1 MGVFYCRLTGAAGS
15 PYNPGKGGSAMDFE
29 NLFKATFS
37 QFVKRI
43 VRLIL
48 FSLVGCLL
56 CLTIVLIPTVMGGL
70 VRGMLRYIREG
81 IEPEFDELWRFDDF
95 VQILLLMVVGGLAI
109 AIGLILL
116 IVPGVVLM
124 VWWMYAL
131 FFVVDRKL
139 TFSQA
144 MGASKNLVTE
154 SGFWNH
160 FVVLLIMTV
169 LNSLGSGLA
178 GLGTLIAAPFGLLL
192 VTNAY
197 LSSTGEASPPAAS
210 A

>member
-1 MGVFYCRLTGAAGS
+1 
-15 PYNPGKGGSAMDFE
+15 MDFE
-29 NLFKATFS
+29 SLFKATFD
-37 QFVKRI
+37 QFVKKI

-70 VRGMLRYIREG
+70 VRGVLRYVREG
-81 IEPEFDELWRFDDF
+81 SEPEFDELWRFDDF
-95 VQILLLMVVGGLAI
+95 LQILLLLVLGGIAI
-109 AIGLILL
+109 AVGLMLL
-116 IVPGVVLM
+116 IIPGVVLM

-131 FFVVDRKL
+131 YFIVDRKL
-139 TFSQA
+139 TFGQA
-144 MGASKNLVTE
+144 MAASKHLVTE
-154 SGFWNH
+154 SGVWNH

-178 GLGTLIAAPFGLLL
+178 GLGTLLAAPFGLLL

-197 LSSTGEASPPAAS
+197 LASTGEAAAMSPPAVPE
-210 A
+210 

>member
-1 MGVFYCRLTGAAGS
+1 
-15 PYNPGKGGSAMDFE
+15 MDFE
-29 NLFKATFS
+29 NLLKTTFN

-43 VRLIL
+43 ARLIL
-48 FSLVGCLL
+48 FNLVGCLL
-56 CLTIVLIPTVMGGL
+56 CFTIVLIPTVMGGL
-70 VRGMLRYIREG
+70 TRGLLRYVRDSV
-81 IEPEFDELWRFDDF
+81 EPEFDELWKFDGYL
-95 VQILLLMVVGGLAI
+95 QILLLLVVGGI
-109 AIGLILL
+109 AISIGLVLL

-139 TFSQA
+139 TFGQA
-144 MGASKNLVTE
+144 MGASKQLVTD

-160 FVVLLIMTV
+160 FVVLLIVTV
-169 LNSLGSGLA
+169 LGSLGGGLA

-197 LSSTGEASPPAAS
+197 LVSTRDTAPRQAGESG
-210 A
+210 